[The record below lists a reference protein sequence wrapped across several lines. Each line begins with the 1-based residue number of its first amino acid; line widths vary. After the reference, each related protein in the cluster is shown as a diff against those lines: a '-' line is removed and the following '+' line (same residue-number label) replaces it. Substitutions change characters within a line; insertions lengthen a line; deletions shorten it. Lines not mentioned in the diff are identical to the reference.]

1 MYRRGIY
8 MGRQKTEQLGHKQQM
23 IMQCVWDLGGT
34 ATTQEIIERLDRMY
48 GLSLSRQ
55 AMNSSTQVLIDK
67 GYLLVTE
74 KIGNAYVF
82 CAQISQ
88 EEFRAQELKRFKDLT
103 FGGSVKM
110 MFAALIQEDIS
121 QDELQE
127 IMEMIDKK
135 HE

>member
-1 MYRRGIY
+1 MARK
-8 MGRQKTEQLGHKQQM
+8 QAEQLGHKQQM

-34 ATTQEIIERLDRMY
+34 ATTQEIIDRLDQKYRI
-48 GLSLSRQ
+48 SLTRQ

-67 GYLLVTE
+67 GYLMVKE

-88 EEFRAQELKRFKDLT
+88 ESFRAQELKRFKDLT
-103 FGGSVKM
+103 FGGSTKM
-110 MFAALIQEDIS
+110 MFAALIQENIS

-127 IMEMIDKK
+127 IMEMIEKK